1 MTTTTKE
8 RVAYFNGEIVP
19 ESEATVSINDRG
31 FLYGDVSPEN
41 RLALSATLALGSK
54 IDSRRWGFK
63 L

>member
-19 ESEATVSINDRG
+19 ESKALVSFRARS
-31 FLYGDVSPEN
+31 FKYGEGAFDM
-41 RLALSATLALGSK
+41 
-54 IDSRRWGFK
+54 RRTC